1 MQLSFFHPVHLKEN
15 NSESQ
20 NHLEANRN
28 KFSTQCDYVLY
39 LLSIG
44 VKLTSYSA
52 MTEYRIGHLARRIKD
67 LKDSGRDIAKGFIIE
82 DEFEKDMDGVKTRNK
97 VWYAGSNIIRSDS
110 NNLLQ
115 KMQGNYEDIEDNIEY
130 NYEDSEDND

>member
-1 MQLSFFHPVHLKEN
+1 MQLSFFPPVHLKEN

-20 NHLEANRN
+20 KHLEDNRS

-52 MTEYRIGHLARRIKD
+52 MTEYKIGHLARRIKD
-67 LKDSGRDIAKGFIIE
+67 LKDSGRDRAKGFLIV
-82 DEFEKDMDGVKTRNK
+82 DEFEKDWDGVKTRNK
-97 VWYAGSNIIRSDS
+97 VWYADYKLRSDS
-110 NNLLQ
+110 NNILQ
-115 KMQGNYEDIEDNIEY
+115 KMQKNYEDIEN
-130 NYEDSEDND
+130 NYEDNIWRLHNSD